1 MKIRYLI
8 GAVAITVGL
17 LIIAF
22 QNIQTNASFVM
33 FFSFKSMPMTFPVLV
48 LAVLGM
54 VAGLLYT
61 LAIQSMLSKK
71 EKEIREEEE
80 GEF

>member
-1 MKIRYLI
+1 MKIRYLV
-8 GAVAITVGL
+8 GAMAITLVL

-48 LAVLGM
+48 LTVFGM
-54 VAGLLYT
+54 AAGSLYT
-61 LAIQSMLSKK
+61 LAIQSILNKK
-71 EKEIREEEE
+71 EKEIREEE
-80 GEF
+80 GSEF